1 MHIFPFSRMPML
13 LAFAA
18 MVATCLLLA
27 ASVSG
32 SAQTRPALKVAEHP
46 KLGPYLTTGGDTS
59 VYLFEEDRP
68 DGERG
73 RPVESDCVDTCL
85 ERWPP
90 VPGEPHPEAGEG
102 ADATLIGSFRRP
114 DGKVQAMYNGW
125 PLYTFADDYVPGDV
139 NGHDFEEFGGEWYL
153 MTPAGREVAGSLR
166 DTD

>member
-1 MHIFPFSRMPML
+1 MQKLSVSRMPQL
-13 LAFAA
+13 FAFGA
-18 MVATCLLLA
+18 MVATGVLHA
-27 ASVSG
+27 GSVSG
-32 SAQTRPALKVAEHP
+32 SAQTRLGLKAVEHQ
-46 KLGPYLTTGGDTS
+46 KLGPHLTTAGGTS

-90 VPGEPHPEAGEG
+90 VPGEPVPVAGEG
-102 ADATLIGSFRRP
+102 VDANLIGSFRRP

-125 PLYTFADDYVPGDV
+125 PHYTFADDYVPGDV

-153 MTPAGREVAGSLR
+153 MTPAGREVQGSLR
-166 DTD
+166 DAD